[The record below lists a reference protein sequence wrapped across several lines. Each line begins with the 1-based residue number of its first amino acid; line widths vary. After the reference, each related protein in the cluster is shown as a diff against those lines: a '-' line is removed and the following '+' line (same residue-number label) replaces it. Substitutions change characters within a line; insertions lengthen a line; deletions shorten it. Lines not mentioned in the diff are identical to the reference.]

1 MYPGFNMRSNE
12 INAFIGLEQLKRLNK
27 NVQQRKKNFQIFLDH
42 IDSKNFLLNL
52 NLKVILT
59 TLFINSFK

>member
-27 NVQQRKKNFQIFLDH
+27 NVQQRKELSNFFRSHRLK
-42 IDSKNFLLNL
+42 KNFLLNL

-59 TLFINSFK
+59 TLFH